1 MSEGRGRGG
10 GGIYTIRVMFL
21 SRRDTPDARTRVRVI
36 NHTHVSPPPHPPRG
50 RVMTGEEVGCVLEM
64 THAQLMVH
72 SLRGK
77 ERCDISR
84 GSSVNSRP
92 RRVFASFSGS
102 RCHDCYCSKT
112 KCKTDKLKCRFV
124 TESGKNMI
132 IHFGQN
138 LLNYNLANLFKFRI
152 FLF

>member
-36 NHTHVSPPPHPPRG
+36 NHTHVPPPPHPWGSVR
-50 RVMTGEEVGCVLEM
+50 TGEEVGGLLEM

-77 ERCDISR
+77 ERCD
-84 GSSVNSRP
+84 VY
-92 RRVFASFSGS
+92 RRTSYTQVGAV
-102 RCHDCYCSKT
+102 
-112 KCKTDKLKCRFV
+112 L
-124 TESGKNMI
+124 
-132 IHFGQN
+132 
-138 LLNYNLANLFKFRI
+138 
-152 FLF
+152 